1 MDFSVWLFGA
11 AVVTGVITLW
21 DVLWG
26 RKGREAKGRQH
37 EPVLVA
43 YGKAF
48 FPVILIVFCLRSFLV
63 EPFRIPSGSMLPTLN
78 IGDFILVNKFD
89 YGLRLPI
96 LNKKLVELD
105 SPQRG
110 EVMVFRFPQDPS
122 VHFIKRIVG
131 LPGDEILIQNKRLII
146 NGEPVP
152 LIPDG
157 RYTYEEKSKNGKET
171 DRFLE
176 TLGEHDHDVVMDL
189 SSRAVNQRIVVPE
202 GNYFLMG
209 DNRDHSNDSRY
220 WGFVPDEN
228 VVGRAFFI
236 WFSWD
241 SLNGGGVNWSR
252 IGQSIR

>member
-131 LPGDEILIQNKRLII
+131 LPGDEILIRNKRLII

-152 LIPDG
+152 L
-157 RYTYEEKSKNGKET
+157 
-171 DRFLE
+171 
-176 TLGEHDHDVVMDL
+176 
-189 SSRAVNQRIVVPE
+189 
-202 GNYFLMG
+202 
-209 DNRDHSNDSRY
+209 
-220 WGFVPDEN
+220 
-228 VVGRAFFI
+228 
-236 WFSWD
+236 
-241 SLNGGGVNWSR
+241 
-252 IGQSIR
+252 